1 VTGKHTADD
10 RWPRILRAVSL
21 AAVLALAAQSEMQL
35 ALAVGWPIW
44 LAWCAPVALDAYVLA
59 ADWAR
64 RSLVL
69 PVLVSTVSVLASHA
83 VYASD
88 AAWVSGKAPTGNP
101 HHLVWQLAAVCSVVP
116 LLVLLLS
123 HTLLEHP
130 APAPAAQPV
139 PTPVP
144 TPLPAPEAAGV
155 DAPAP
160 APVTEPVAQ
169 GAPAPEPRTREVI
182 EDRLRQGPATVAD
195 LRELTQKSDTA
206 IRGHLHALKAKSRGG
221 VWSLPAV
228 RVAR

>member
-1 VTGKHTADD
+1 MTGKHTADD

-21 AAVLALAAQSEMQL
+21 AAVMALAAQSEWVL
-35 ALAVGWPIW
+35 ALAVGWPAW
-44 LAWCAPVALDAYVLA
+44 LAWCAPVALDCYVLA
-59 ADWAR
+59 ADWSG
-64 RSLVL
+64 RSLVP
-69 PVLVSTVSVLASHA
+69 PVLVSGVSVVTSHA
-83 VYASD
+83 VHATP
-88 AAWVSGKAPTGNP
+88 AAWASGTVGDG
-101 HHLVWQLAAVCSVVP
+101 HLRWQLAAVCSVVP

-130 APAPAAQPV
+130 APTPAAQPV

-144 TPLPAPEAAGV
+144 APLPAPVAAGV

-160 APVTEPVAQ
+160 APVTEPAAQ